1 MGKKD
6 PRVDAYVDRAAP
18 FARPVLSHLR
28 TVVHRACPGV
38 EETMKWGF
46 PHFQYKGM
54 LCSMAAFKAHCAFG
68 FWQGKRVL
76 GDEARGGAMGQLG
89 RITSVSDLP
98 SRTALA
104 TLVRRAAALNDQGV
118 TAPRTR
124 RAAPRPAI
132 RVPPDLAAALGRDRR
147 AAATFQGLSPSRR
160 RDYLE
165 WITGAKRE
173 ETRRRRV
180 ATAVAWLAEGK
191 SRNWKYE
198 RC

>member
-1 MGKKD
+1 MGRKD

-28 TVVHRACPGV
+28 TVVHRACPEV

-89 RITSVSDLP
+89 RITSVSGLP
-98 SRTALA
+98 ARTALA
-104 TLVRRAAALNDQGV
+104 ALVRRAAALNDQGV

-124 RAAPRPAI
+124 RTAPRPVL
-132 RVPPDLAAALGRDRR
+132 RVPPDLAAALRRDRR
-147 AAATFQGLSPSRR
+147 ASATFQGLSPSKR

-165 WITGAKRE
+165 WIVGAKGQ